1 MTPSPR
7 LEITRDNPR
16 LPEARQ
22 GRRGHLPRARRE
34 RAPRGGAVAAL
45 RGCDAGRRVRPSRW
59 SREVAESSAPPLDV
73 DGLSSPPALGRP
85 SRGRYCVHAH
95 RCATGATPP
104 PQPPR
109 RPSSRAAPTS
119 FSSASGS
126 TSAPA
131 FDRGANNAETPQQ
144 PPRKVL
150 CDAEN
155 GCRERRL
162 FTPSAVNRLPA
173 PRARRPAAARRGRA
187 GGALVQGAAAVR
199 LSRNQPTG
207 GGAEGRGRLSGRPRS
222 SRRSPTLDCRRERS
236 DLCRGMRQRPAICCA
251 ARVLRCRGRGA

>member
-1 MTPSPR
+1 MEPR
-7 LEITRDNPR
+7 GSRELCSFS
-16 LPEARQ
+16 
-22 GRRGHLPRARRE
+22 RRGWAFVTARAGTTLSRPVLRS
-34 RAPRGGAVAAL
+34 RAPLRHRCDPASAAASAPLKPGGADKL
-45 RGCDAGRRVRPSRW
+45 
-59 SREVAESSAPPLDV
+59 L
-73 DGLSSPPALGRP
+73 LSKRF
-85 SRGRYCVHAH
+85 Y
-95 RCATGATPP
+95 
-104 PQPPR
+104 
-109 RPSSRAAPTS
+109 
-119 FSSASGS
+119 
-126 TSAPA
+126 SAPA

-173 PRARRPAAARRGRA
+173 RRGCA

-199 LSRNQPTG
+199 LPRNQPTG

-236 DLCRGMRQRPAICCA
+236 DPCRGMRQRPAICCA